1 MKFFLTFVLVFGVC
15 LVGGLHEARAQIE
28 IGPRLGFDL
37 TGDVEEFFI
46 GVDARLD
53 LPALP
58 VVLNGAFDI
67 YLVDENF
74 DFWQLS
80 FNALYEFGIAN
91 VAFSPYVGL
100 GLGLSRTSLDL
111 DLGDFGIDAS
121 DTDIGLNLIGGATFG
136 FGSLKPFAQA
146 QITFGDVDLLTIGGG
161 LLFSIG
167 R

>member
-1 MKFFLTFVLVFGVC
+1 MKKLLTFVLMFGVYV
-15 LVGGLHEARAQIE
+15 VGGLHEAQAQVE

-37 TGDVEEFFI
+37 IGDVEEFFI
-46 GVDARLD
+46 GADARLD
-53 LPALP
+53 LAALP

-67 YLVDENF
+67 YLVEENL

-80 FNALYEFGIAN
+80 FNAFYEFGLAN
-91 VAFSPYVGL
+91 VAFSPYVG
-100 GLGLSRTSLDL
+100 GGIGISRTSLDF
-111 DLGDFGIDAS
+111 DLGDFGNDAS

-167 R
+167 D